1 LKTAS
6 DLAPHLSTFSYAYAL
21 ALNKTG
27 QSAPAIRVLLSAL
40 ARHPGDRDIL
50 FALAAFERDAG
61 ELAAARQHARQ
72 LVERDPNDG
81 EARALEE
88 SLRERR

>member
-1 LKTAS
+1 M
-6 DLAPHLSTFSYAYAL
+6 APDISTFTYAYAL

-27 QSAPAIRVLLSAL
+27 QSAQAIRVLITAL

-50 FALAAFERDAG
+50 FALAALERDAG

-81 EARALEE
+81 EARALQE
-88 SLRERR
+88 SLRDRRD